1 MTDLIHLLPRLDG
14 MKVIVIDG
22 RSGSGKTTLS
32 SMLAKELNASVVH
45 MDDFFLPLSLRSEER
60 LSEPGGNV
68 HYERFMEDVLPFI
81 RSGKPFSY
89 RPFDCTSMDYSDDQ
103 AVIDKSVVIV
113 EGAYSLHP
121 LFGHYYDFSIFL
133 DIDEENQIRRIEE
146 RSGKEKAEVFRSRW
160 IPLEEQ
166 YIKAF
171 SIMEKADLILSGDV
185 VSL

>member
-1 MTDLIHLLPRLDG
+1 
-14 MKVIVIDG
+14 
-22 RSGSGKTTLS
+22 
-32 SMLAKELNASVVH
+32 
-45 MDDFFLPLSLRSEER
+45 
-60 LSEPGGNV
+60 
-68 HYERFMEDVLPFI
+68 
-81 RSGKPFSY
+81 
-89 RPFDCTSMDYSDDQ
+89 MDYSDDQ

>member
-1 MTDLIHLLPRLDG
+1 MTDLIHLLPRLEG
-14 MKVIVIDG
+14 MKVIAIDG

-32 SMLAKELNASVVH
+32 STLAKELNASVVH

-60 LSEPGGNV
+60 LSEPG
-68 HYERFMEDVLPFI
+68 
-81 RSGKPFSY
+81 
-89 RPFDCTSMDYSDDQ
+89 PFDCSSMDYSDEQ
-103 AVIDKSVVIV
+103 TVIDKPVVIV

-146 RSGKEKAEVFRSRW
+146 RSGKEKAEVFRTRW

-166 YIKAF
+166 YIRAF

>member
-68 HYERFMEDVLPFI
+68 HYERFMEEVFPFI

-89 RPFDCTSMDYSDDQ
+89 RPFDC
-103 AVIDKSVVIV
+103 
-113 EGAYSLHP
+113 AYSLHP

-146 RSGKEKAEVFRSRW
+146 RSGKEKAEVFRTRW

-166 YIKAF
+166 YIRAF